1 MSQCVFAV
9 TAGRCDL
16 TSLSVTMC
24 VCSDGWAV
32 RPDVVDGLEQEAA
45 GGISMKLYSPPIS
58 GFDDYYFSLRP
69 DTNTR
74 NPWFREFWQ
83 QKFGCYIDGPD
94 RDRRYT
100 DPCTGDVIGPAVLNT
115 RIAIQFGSPC
125 IACAVRC
132 GKVLWCFMSLKHP

>member
-1 MSQCVFAV
+1 MSQ
-9 TAGRCDL
+9 
-16 TSLSVTMC
+16 C

-32 RPDVVDGLEQEAA
+32 RPDVSKSLNVCSDGWAVRPDVVYGLEQEAA

-100 DPCTGDVIGPAVLNT
+100 DPCTGDVIGPAVLK
-115 RIAIQFGSPC
+115 GPC
-125 IACAVRC
+125 SVKSVFVIFQ
-132 GKVLWCFMSLKHP
+132 LSLLKL